1 VSLHRNLFS
10 FTYLFPNLPPPALSR
25 DAEEKKE
32 EKKGRKRRK
41 TGQTTPGPHSATAA
55 IPAMPQRVAGEE
67 EDRVSTDV

>member
-10 FTYLFPNLPPPALSR
+10 LTYLFPNLPPHALSR

-41 TGQTTPGPHSATAA
+41 TG
-55 IPAMPQRVAGEE
+55 
-67 EDRVSTDV
+67 